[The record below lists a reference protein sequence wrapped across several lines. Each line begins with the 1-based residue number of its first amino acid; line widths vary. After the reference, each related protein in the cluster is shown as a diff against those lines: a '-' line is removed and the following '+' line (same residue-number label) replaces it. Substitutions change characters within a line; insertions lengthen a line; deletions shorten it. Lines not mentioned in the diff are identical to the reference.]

1 MNLSYVYA
9 ELRRRPGRTLASV
22 LSVAVGV
29 ALFVSL
35 QAYAAGYREA
45 ARAPLAQ
52 IGADIVAQRQGT
64 VPEAFEG
71 VLFPHST
78 APIHQSEIDAI
89 RKLPG
94 VEDVGQAVFFW
105 DFEPNSFLVGLGLD
119 PGQTVGPGRLRTAV
133 RAGRFLQ
140 PGDQGVAVADSSF
153 ASQNHLAVDD
163 QVTVAGKPF
172 ILVGLVDTS
181 RAGQLA
187 NANLYLPLADA
198 QALSTAA
205 PNVRAVFDFRADDA
219 NILFVK
225 ANATRATAIADE
237 VKGIL
242 GNQAIVTTPGSFNE
256 VLGSTFDLIDRFG
269 LLVGLAGLL
278 IAMAGLLRTTAA
290 SLWERRR
297 DVGLMRAVG
306 WRRRDVAGQLLA
318 ETLVLTALGGLI
330 GLAVAQLVSFGLGF
344 SRVTVPVPW
353 ELSPTPHFL
362 PGGAEAMAV
371 TVNMD
376 ARIDPIVILASLTLA
391 FLGGAL
397 VSLGMARRA
406 SNIKPAEVLRGE

>member
-9 ELRRRPGRTLASV
+9 ELRRRPRRTLASV

-52 IGADIVAQRQGT
+52 IGADIVAQRQGA
-64 VPEAFEG
+64 VPDDFKG
-71 VLFPHST
+71 IVFPHST
-78 APIHQSEIDAI
+78 APIHQNEIDAM

-94 VEDVGQAVFFW
+94 VEEIGQAVLFW

-119 PGQTVGPGRLRTAV
+119 PSQTVGPGRLRAAV

-140 PGDQGVAVADSSF
+140 PGDEGVAVADTSY
-153 ASQNHLAVDD
+153 ASQSHLAVGD

-172 ILVGLVDTS
+172 TVVGLVDTS

-187 NANLYLPLADA
+187 NANLYLRLADA

-225 ANATRATAIADE
+225 ADASKAAAVADQL
-237 VKGIL
+237 KGIL
-242 GNQAIVTTPGSFNE
+242 GNQAIVTTPGSFND

-306 WRRRDVAGQLLA
+306 WRRRDVVGQLLA
-318 ETLVLTALGGLI
+318 ETLALTALGGLI
-330 GLAVAQLVSFGLGF
+330 GLALAALVSFALGF

-353 ELSPTPHFL
+353 ELSPTPHFE
-362 PGGAEAMAV
+362 PGGAVNMAV

-376 ARIDPIVILASLTLA
+376 ARLDPIVILTSLALA
-391 FLGGAL
+391 LLGGAL
-397 VSLGMARRA
+397 VSFGMARRA

>member
-1 MNLSYVYA
+1 MNLSYVYE

-35 QAYAAGYREA
+35 QAYATGYREA

-52 IGADIVAQRQGT
+52 IGADIVAQRQGA
-64 VPEAFEG
+64 VPDDFKG
-71 VLFPHST
+71 IVFPHST
-78 APIHQSEIDAI
+78 APIHQNEMDAI

-94 VEDVGQAVFFW
+94 VGDIGQAVLFW

-119 PGQTVGPGRLRTAV
+119 PSQTVGPGRLRTAV

-140 PGDQGVAVADSSF
+140 PGDHGVAVADTSY

-163 QVTVAGKPF
+163 RVTIAGKAF
-172 ILVGLVDTS
+172 TVVGLVDTS

-187 NANLYLPLADA
+187 NANIYLPLADA

-205 PNVRAVFDFRADDA
+205 PNVRAVFDFRPDDA
-219 NILFVK
+219 NILFIKADASKAAAVANQVK
-225 ANATRATAIADE
+225 RMMGD
-237 VKGIL
+237 
-242 GNQAIVTTPGSFNE
+242 QAIVTTPGSFND
-256 VLGSTFDLIDRFG
+256 VLGATFDLIDRFG

-278 IAMAGLLRTTAA
+278 VATAGLLRATAA

-306 WRRRDVAGQLLA
+306 WRQRDISGQLLA
-318 ETLVLTALGGLI
+318 ETLALTGLGGLI
-330 GLAVAQLVSFGLGF
+330 GLAVAGLVSFGLGF

-362 PGGAEAMAV
+362 PGGAENMAV

-376 ARIDPIVILASLTLA
+376 ARIDPVVVLASLSMAL
-391 FLGGAL
+391 LGGAL
-397 VSLGMARRA
+397 VSLWMAGRA
-406 SNIKPAEVLRGE
+406 SNIKPAEVFRGE